1 MSQNAKEDL
10 STIRELNIEIMQ
22 DGSLCCLNG
31 LWKKQAFMGIELQ
44 DTSGD
49 TSGDTSKS
57 SGGGSG
63 DLGKLM
69 GMGFGMVVLLLCVV
83 LCAIIG
89 IIWCCIA
96 CCRRQDVH
104 IHEHHHDVELETH
117 HEEGIVC

>member
-44 DTSGD
+44 EDTPSDTSGD
-49 TSGDTSKS
+49 TSES
-57 SGGGSG
+57 SGDGSG
-63 DLGKLM
+63 DFWVKLM

-83 LCAIIG
+83 LSAIIG
-89 IIWCCIA
+89 IIWCWIA

-117 HEEGIVC
+117 PEE

>member
-49 TSGDTSKS
+49 TSES

-63 DLGKLM
+63 DFLGKLFV
-69 GMGFGMVVLLLCVV
+69 GGLG
-83 LCAIIG
+83 
-89 IIWCCIA
+89 W
-96 CCRRQDVH
+96 
-104 IHEHHHDVELETH
+104 
-117 HEEGIVC
+117 